1 MNFHFKKYVSVISGA
16 LMLAALPMTGW
27 ALDNYYGLRTV
38 NNDITAT
45 KLEHKAID
53 GYNYVFSAAFVTKG
67 AWGFDNPNNYTRL
80 LAVMDKAQ
88 KEGELTTEG
97 TAFYSTLLKLKPKI
111 LNSSND
117 ALTMSGINAVNHLGA
132 SYAQSRK
139 NLMLNQKV
147 FENNINIIFA
157 YDGSNIALKT
167 GEQFVLGII
176 KSFSNDKIQIEYVQ
190 DEMPDVLAYYETRE
204 YRDWLNSYPD
214 THRQLGQIKYSSQQK
229 SNQKRNYVDNVL
241 QRIFKKK
248 FLGSITGNTLILES
262 RVEGRD
268 IVDAIFDTYKF
279 LPSLSIQEAEDFNK
293 TFGDIMRN
301 DERRLFSAIDNANL
315 FITVGPS
322 VTGQI
327 QTTEQ
332 GRRLFNDLHI
342 TLQDFLETNEE
353 PIKFYFID
361 PRAML
366 SFLTLLE
373 GSKLGETLG
382 PNENYSYQD
391 DIFKVSSL
399 TPLNS
404 IMIWDFYKN
413 RDNKILVRIN
423 HNGKIL
429 TLKDKCQ
436 PINGSYNWDDMTKCL
451 AD

>member
-1 MNFHFKKYVSVISGA
+1 
-16 LMLAALPMTGW
+16 
-27 ALDNYYGLRTV
+27 
-38 NNDITAT
+38 
-45 KLEHKAID
+45 
-53 GYNYVFSAAFVTKG
+53 
-67 AWGFDNPNNYTRL
+67 
-80 LAVMDKAQ
+80 
-88 KEGELTTEG
+88 
-97 TAFYSTLLKLKPKI
+97 
-111 LNSSND
+111 
-117 ALTMSGINAVNHLGA
+117 MSGINAVNHLGT

-139 NLMLNQKV
+139 NLMLNKKY
-147 FENNINIIFA
+147 ETNINVVFA

-176 KSFSNDKIQIEYVQ
+176 KSFSDGKIQIEYVQ

-229 SNQKRNYVDNVL
+229 SNQTRNYVDNVL

-301 DERRLFSAIDNANL
+301 DERRLFSAIDNATL
-315 FITVGPS
+315 FISVGPS

-342 TLQDFLETNEE
+342 TLQDFLETKEE
-353 PIKFYFID
+353 PVKFYFID
-361 PRAML
+361 PKAML

-391 DIFKVSSL
+391 DVFKVSTL

-404 IMIWDFYKN
+404 IMIWDFFS
-413 RDNKILVRIN
+413 NKDGKIMVRIN

-436 PINGSYNWDDMTKCL
+436 PVNDSYNWNDLTKCL

>member
-1 MNFHFKKYVSVISGA
+1 M
-16 LMLAALPMTGW
+16 
-27 ALDNYYGLRTV
+27 
-38 NNDITAT
+38 
-45 KLEHKAID
+45 
-53 GYNYVFSAAFVTKG
+53 
-67 AWGFDNPNNYTRL
+67 
-80 LAVMDKAQ
+80 
-88 KEGELTTEG
+88 
-97 TAFYSTLLKLKPKI
+97 
-111 LNSSND
+111 
-117 ALTMSGINAVNHLGA
+117 
-132 SYAQSRK
+132 
-139 NLMLNQKV
+139 
-147 FENNINIIFA
+147 
-157 YDGSNIALKT
+157 
-167 GEQFVLGII
+167 
-176 KSFSNDKIQIEYVQ
+176 
-190 DEMPDVLAYYETRE
+190 
-204 YRDWLNSYPD
+204 
-214 THRQLGQIKYSSQQK
+214 
-229 SNQKRNYVDNVL
+229 DNVL

-301 DERRLFSAIDNANL
+301 DERRLFSAIDNATL
-315 FITVGPS
+315 FISVGPS

-342 TLQDFLETNEE
+342 TLQDFLETKEE
-353 PIKFYFID
+353 PVKFYFID
-361 PRAML
+361 PKAML

-391 DIFKVSSL
+391 DVFKVSTL

-404 IMIWDFYKN
+404 IMIWDFFS
-413 RDNKILVRIN
+413 NKDGKIMVRIN

-436 PINGSYNWDDMTKCL
+436 PVNDSYNWNDLTKCL